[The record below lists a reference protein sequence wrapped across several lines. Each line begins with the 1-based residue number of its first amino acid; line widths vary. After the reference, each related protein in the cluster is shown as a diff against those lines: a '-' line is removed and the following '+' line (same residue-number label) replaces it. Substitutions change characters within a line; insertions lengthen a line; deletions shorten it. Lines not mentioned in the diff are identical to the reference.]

1 MVTKENER
9 MSSKMFTC
17 PYNPVHV
24 MKITRAHHHIVNC
37 RKAHAHKKFIICS
50 YNALHHYAPED
61 EAKHL
66 ETCSDRIALIDA
78 AYVAYGMK
86 SVVTG
91 NLTMPP
97 PAQFQFDDDDN
108 WDSD

>member
-1 MVTKENER
+1 

-78 AYVAYGMK
+78 AHVAYGMK

-97 PAQFQFDDDDN
+97 PAQIQFDDDDN